1 MYNEKKDLLLGP
13 LLLNET
19 NSLVKQLKIGLTLFC
34 VGILFEII
42 LNITWI
48 ISGIKEITDTFY
60 VISMYS
66 LLTVALL
73 LHVTGIIITSIVL
86 IKTNNHLP
94 TNVHVPLNISAILFL
109 VSLIPKLGGEIINF
123 LLLTFIGK
131 VEIASY
137 PAPSIILSR
146 ISMIS
151 VIIYWMFITIAII
164 VPYLALKKLKNSYA
178 ITTKPLITSYIL
190 IIPIIAVFLL
200 TLLEFIL
207 PSFNSEVIFH
217 SFQIAFGVF
226 LLIIFIELL
235 LITRGLTRNPSKRE
249 ALE

>member
-1 MYNEKKDLLLGP
+1 MYNEKKDLLLEP
-13 LLLNET
+13 LLLNEKS
-19 NSLVKQLKIGLTLFC
+19 SLVKQLKIGLTLLC

-48 ISGIKEITDTFY
+48 ILGLKEITDTFY

-66 LLTVALL
+66 LLIVALL
-73 LHVTGIIITSIVL
+73 LLIAGIIITSIVL

-94 TNVHVPLNISAILFL
+94 TKVHVPLNISAILFL
-109 VSLIPKLGGEIINF
+109 ASIIPKLGEGVINF
-123 LLLTFIGK
+123 LILTFIGK

-137 PAPSIILSR
+137 PSPSIILSR

-151 VIIYWMFITIAII
+151 VIIFWLPITIAII
-164 VPYLALKKLKNSYA
+164 IPYLALKKLKNSYA

-190 IIPIIAVFLL
+190 IIPIVAVFLL

-226 LLIIFIELL
+226 LLIIFIELS
-235 LITRGLTRNPSKRE
+235 LIIRGHT
-249 ALE
+249 